1 MSNRISEYI
10 YMPERMSDRVSIYI
24 IYIYIYTYAINTSRW
39 YVRNYVIIVC
49 KRGDYSKKVLYIYIC
64 LNDSPW
70 MSHDPNTP
78 CMDFYC
84 TFLDRFI
91 DQNVHPKRKHV

>member
-1 MSNRISEYI
+1 MTDRMPKKMSNRISEYIYI

-49 KRGDYSKKVLYIYIC
+49 KRGDYSKKVLYIY
-64 LNDSPW
+64 
-70 MSHDPNTP
+70 
-78 CMDFYC
+78 
-84 TFLDRFI
+84 
-91 DQNVHPKRKHV
+91 V